1 MANAELI
8 REFGAN
14 YAVGVVRPSAA
25 TGSLYPRVSEAMQ
38 IEITNA
44 LHRKKTVE
52 DALNDAA
59 EAVKAILG
67 Q

>member
-1 MANAELI
+1 METASLI
-8 REFGAN
+8 RDFGAN
-14 YAVGVVRPSAA
+14 FAVGVVRPSAK

-44 LHRKKTVE
+44 LNQKKTVE
-52 DALNDAA
+52 EALNDAA
-59 EAVKAILG
+59 AAVKQILG